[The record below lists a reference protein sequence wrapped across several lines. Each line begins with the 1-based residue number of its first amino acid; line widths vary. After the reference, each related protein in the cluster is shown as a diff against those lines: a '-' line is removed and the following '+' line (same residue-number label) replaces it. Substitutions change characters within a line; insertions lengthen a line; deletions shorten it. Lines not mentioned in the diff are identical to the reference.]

1 MELSLNEKL
10 NIISLK
16 YSPGLLKEMIALSNA
31 AQLDGYEVNLLLN
44 RKYDWLIEEA
54 EFNQEKFLYSN
65 FWTDKLF
72 KKNIN

>member
-31 AQLDGYEVNLLLN
+31 AQLDGYEVNLPLTEHMIGLLKKLN
-44 RKYDWLIEEA
+44 LI
-54 EFNQEKFLYSN
+54 
-65 FWTDKLF
+65 
-72 KKNIN
+72 KKSFFV

>member
-1 MELSLNEKL
+1 MKKL

-44 RKYDWLIEEA
+44 KKYHWLIEEA
-54 EFNQEKFLYSN
+54 EFNQEKVFLYRYWRDYVT
-65 FWTDKLF
+65 FRF
-72 KKNIN
+72 

>member
-1 MELSLNEKL
+1 MKKL

-54 EFNQEKFLYSN
+54 EFNQEKVFLYSN
-65 FWTDKLF
+65 FLD
-72 KKNIN
+72 

>member
-1 MELSLNEKL
+1 MKKL

-54 EFNQEKFLYSN
+54 EFNQEKVFLYSN
-65 FWTDKLF
+65 FFWTDKLF